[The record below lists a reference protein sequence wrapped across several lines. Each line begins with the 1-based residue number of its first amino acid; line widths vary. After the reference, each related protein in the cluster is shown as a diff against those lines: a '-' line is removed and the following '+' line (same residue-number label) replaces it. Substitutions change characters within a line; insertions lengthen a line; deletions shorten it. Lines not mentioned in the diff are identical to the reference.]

1 MITGDRTQH
10 NRPVTTLIQSNISW
24 FYSFRSTLAENQ
36 PIALE
41 RMYTYTVSIY
51 NTISSYNHYLTDP
64 EALCDRGLSKLVGR
78 PHVLKKLPVF
88 KFFCILSRIF
98 HQCRD
103 ESSQILLFLHGGH
116 VTVKCMMPEL

>member
-1 MITGDRTQH
+1 M
-10 NRPVTTLIQSNISW
+10 
-24 FYSFRSTLAENQ
+24 
-36 PIALE
+36 
-41 RMYTYTVSIY
+41 
-51 NTISSYNHYLTDP
+51 TDP

-88 KFFCILSRIF
+88 KFFVYWFKVLSRIF

-116 VTVKCMMPEL
+116 VTVKCVMPEL

>member
-78 PHVLKKLPVF
+78 PHGLKKLSVF
-88 KFFCILSRIF
+88 KFFCILI
-98 HQCRD
+98 
-103 ESSQILLFLHGGH
+103 
-116 VTVKCMMPEL
+116 

>member
-41 RMYTYTVSIY
+41 RMYTYIVCAVSRLTVSIY
-51 NTISSYNHYLTDP
+51 NTVSSYNHHLTDP

-88 KFFCILSRIF
+88 KFFCILI
-98 HQCRD
+98 
-103 ESSQILLFLHGGH
+103 
-116 VTVKCMMPEL
+116 

>member
-51 NTISSYNHYLTDP
+51 NTISSYNNYLTDP
-64 EALCDRGLSKLVGR
+64 QALGDRGLSKLVGR

-88 KFFCILSRIF
+88 KFFCILI
-98 HQCRD
+98 
-103 ESSQILLFLHGGH
+103 
-116 VTVKCMMPEL
+116 